1 MDDGGEGEPSF
12 FIRPVGFYQTALTR
26 QLAEA
31 VRINRWVV
39 RVVLDSKYEYNQCK
53 IGRLTIGEEID
64 KEERMIQEAE
74 VRGYE
79 AVEGGDNSTEEEN
92 NSCGR
97 SRVKNKSLQE
107 VQDNNTLRR

>member
-1 MDDGGEGEPSF
+1 
-12 FIRPVGFYQTALTR
+12 
-26 QLAEA
+26 
-31 VRINRWVV
+31 
-39 RVVLDSKYEYNQCK
+39 
-53 IGRLTIGEEID
+53 
-64 KEERMIQEAE
+64 MIQEAE